1 MGWILLPPGLQ
12 AKQETASA
20 LCSTCDYCNSCTT
33 AAGVTKESGE
43 GGCTRALDLDLDGT
57 NGLCHVLLV
66 KMVVISLV
74 ISGIRWLNPPITGV
88 ITYLLP
94 SGNLL
99 QFAIEHSPFI
109 VFTVDLPMKNGDVP
123 WQTVSLPEG
132 ILRRI
137 RTLCS
142 HGRIFYV
149 ILQVSYNTLG
159 LTGTELYMNY
169 YYSIW
174 DIYHQ
179 WVI

>member
-1 MGWILLPPGLQ
+1 M
-12 AKQETASA
+12 
-20 LCSTCDYCNSCTT
+20 
-33 AAGVTKESGE
+33 
-43 GGCTRALDLDLDGT
+43 DLDGT

-169 YYSIW
+169 YYGIW